1 MRTHIVTNTEV
12 FGLSDLSKAVKLAMD
27 SNDKSG
33 THFTC
38 FTGTKVQM
46 LTLCAPRPHQAT

>member
-1 MRTHIVTNTEV
+1 VTNTEV